1 MAQVKAKAVAI
12 AVRMDEAAHNKETQ
26 AKCIAYAFTLSCI
39 AALFLL

>member
-12 AVRMDEAAHNKETQ
+12 AVRMEDATHNSEAR
-26 AKCIAYAFTLSCI
+26 AKMVAYTFTLACI

>member
-1 MAQVKAKAVAI
+1 MAKVKAKAVAI

-26 AKCIAYAFTLSCI
+26 ATLVAYAFTISCI

>member
-12 AVRMDEAAHNKETQ
+12 AVRMDEAAHNREMR
-26 AKCIAYAFTLSCI
+26 AKMVAYTFTLACI